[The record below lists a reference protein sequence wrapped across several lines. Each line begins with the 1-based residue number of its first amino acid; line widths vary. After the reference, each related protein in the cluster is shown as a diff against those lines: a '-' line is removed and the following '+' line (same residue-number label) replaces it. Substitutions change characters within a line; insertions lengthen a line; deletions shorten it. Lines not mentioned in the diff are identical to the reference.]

1 MLLNLLCGRTM
12 KVKLTLVAVLT
23 YETKC
28 LDNSTPKETAE
39 YEANSTPYRDIVE
52 DNRAIVTVKGEV
64 VK

>member
-1 MLLNLLCGRTM
+1 M

-23 YETKC
+23 YETEC

-39 YEANSTPYRDIVE
+39 HEANFTPYRDIVE